1 MIGSPLKKARPSISG
16 PEHNPLGSPSATF
29 PSALGDV
36 LAKAEAAEAANHGT
50 AAKEEEITMEEEEE
64 L

>member
-16 PEHNPLGSPSATF
+16 PEHNPLGASSGVF

-36 LAKAEAAEAANHGT
+36 LAKAEAAQTANHG
-50 AAKEEEITMEEEEE
+50 AANKKDEVTMEEEEE